1 MVTLTKHI
9 GVTSGDGYTRAVDEI
24 SQSFHKNW
32 PLLEYA
38 RWLQGSLLNKLS
50 VCASINEDM
59 CGQVS

>member
-9 GVTSGDGYTRAVDEI
+9 GVTPGDGYTRAVNEI
-24 SQSFHKNW
+24 SQSFHKNR

-50 VCASINEDM
+50 VCASVNEDI